1 MRGEMTARD
10 VPMTEEDLQAVTI
23 GPVTRLSGPI
33 ELAEPDP
40 AWPELFARE
49 AERIRSLLGDDVLLL
64 EHVGSTSVPGL
75 PAKPIIDILLI
86 VPDSGD
92 EPAYAP
98 RLEAGGYVLR
108 IREPD
113 WHEHR
118 LFNGPDTMVGVHV
131 FSWGSTEI
139 DRMLGF
145 RDRLRSHPAEF
156 ERYLSA
162 KRDLA
167 ARDWEFVQQY
177 ADAKSEVIEAIIARG
192 LAEHDAR

>member
-1 MRGEMTARD
+1 MTARD
-10 VPMTEEDLQAVTI
+10 LPMTEEELRSVTV
-23 GPVTRLSGPI
+23 GPVTRLTRRI

-40 AWPELFARE
+40 TWPELFARE

-86 VPDSGD
+86 VPDSGN
-92 EPAYAP
+92 EPTYVP
-98 RLEAGGYVLR
+98 RLEAAGYVLR

-113 WHEHR
+113 WHQHR
-118 LFNGPDTMVGVHV
+118 VLKGPDTNVNVHV
-131 FSWGSTEI
+131 FSSGSTEI

-145 RDRLRSHPAEF
+145 RDRLRSHPDEF

-177 ADAKSEVIEAIIARG
+177 ADAKSDVIEAIIGRAQAENGAR
-192 LAEHDAR
+192 